1 MLKYCPMS
9 KSQRA
14 ENPLKDN
21 SALRILIFRDS
32 AKEDC
37 KGENLILVLIH
48 QTLKKKKKNWLFV
61 FLYIL
66 QHLESVNIV
75 LNYKTEN

>member
-48 QTLKKKKKNWLFV
+48 QTLKKKKKN
-61 FLYIL
+61 
-66 QHLESVNIV
+66 
-75 LNYKTEN
+75 

>member
-1 MLKYCPMS
+1 MS

-48 QTLKKKKKNWLFV
+48 QTLKKKKKID
-61 FLYIL
+61 FLSFFIFC
-66 QHLESVNIV
+66 NIWKV
-75 LNYKTEN
+75 SI